1 MGTVEHPRIRPEV
14 LEDRL
19 YQRTIAETAVER
31 NTLVVLPTG
40 LGKTAIALRVMA
52 EFLLRRPTASILFMA
67 PTRPLVVQHARSV
80 ASTLFAPEPLTLTG
94 AVSPER
100 RAALLRPPQVV
111 LATPQVVA
119 NDLRIAEFPLDTFSL
134 IVFDEA
140 HRAVGEYPY
149 VAIGEANRQG
159 PRARVLAMT
168 ASPGGAAAASSRSG
182 RTSASSGSS
191 TGPSPA
197 RTSHRTCT
205 GSGSRRS
212 RSPFRSRSST
222 SRSCSA
228 PRSPGRSTCSD
239 GSGSCRPAT
248 RVSVPS
254 SRSENGSIG
263 RST

>member
-31 NTLVVLPTG
+31 NALVVLPTG

-52 EFLLRRPTASILFMA
+52 EFLLRRPTDVDPVHGPDAA
-67 PTRPLVVQHARSV
+67 VGRAARPLRREHALR
-80 ASTLFAPEPLTLTG
+80 TEPLTLT
-94 AVSPER
+94 APSP
-100 RAALLRPPQVV
+100 RAPGRAPPAAPGRPRDTAGGRERPPDRGVPARHV
-111 LATPQVVA
+111 LPDRFRRGAPRGRRVSVCGDRGGEPPGTPGA
-119 NDLRIAEFPLDTFSL
+119 RTRHDRIAGGEPPPHPRGLG
-134 IVFDEA
+134 A
-140 HRAVGEYPY
+140 PRHRAV
-149 VAIGEANRQG
+149 
-159 PRARVLAMT
+159 RVQDRVQL
-168 ASPGGAAAASSRSG
+168 G
-182 RTSASSGSS
+182 RRTV
-191 TGPSPA
+191 PA
-197 RTSHRTCT
+197 RDRGPGDHAP
-205 GSGSRRS
+205 RS
-212 RSPFRSRSST
+212 RSRSST